1 MEDDIFKERAA
12 NEEAFAQRR
21 RKCKREGAEGEDTRA
36 AEAAR
41 RGEFLDAL
49 QDAGCTNQCPSPF
62 KASPVDNLLVQVG
75 CFWW

>member
-21 RKCKREGAEGEDTRA
+21 RKSKREGAEVEDTRA

-49 QDAGCTNQCPSPF
+49 QDASATPGRASTCCPSSTRR
-62 KASPVDNLLVQVG
+62 A
-75 CFWW
+75 

>member
-21 RKCKREGAEGEDTRA
+21 RKFKREGAEVEDTRA
-36 AEAAR
+36 AEAVR

-49 QDAGCTNQCPSPF
+49 QDAGCTYPCP
-62 KASPVDNLLVQVG
+62 
-75 CFWW
+75 CFALQGLTC

>member
-21 RKCKREGAEGEDTRA
+21 RKSARRDGARDGVELDDMRA

-49 QDAGCTNQCPSPF
+49 QDAGS
-62 KASPVDNLLVQVG
+62 VLLFL
-75 CFWW
+75 CFDHN